1 MRVRTKIA
9 LPLAVLLGLTG
20 IGVAFWVSTSFEQ
33 AAVDQA
39 AITEDVVLQALFKEL
54 EATLEG
60 VDRAIQDT
68 EAQALGQAALFSRLP
83 EVEQAYTLA
92 ATGEMEDERSPQS
105 QAARELLRN
114 FISPF
119 QRGYVDAIG
128 APMNIHFHL
137 PTANSLVRT
146 WRDGYQVT
154 RDGERVD
161 VSDDLS
167 GFRQTVLDINTGNHD
182 PITGIEL
189 GKGGL
194 VIRGLMPITGANGAH
209 LGSVEGFFDFV
220 PVIEKSRTS
229 EDLFFSIYM
238 DTELLSIAVAFQD
251 EETYP
256 QLEGRYVEL
265 AATDTSL
272 TFDSIPLS
280 FVERA
285 ASSQLIE
292 RSADVVLAGMPINDY
307 AGNQVGALIAFR
319 DASSVIASL
328 ERSKMDAIESGRTLG
343 LLIAVSVFGIMIAI
357 IVGIVAVISRML
369 KPLGTAGQIA
379 DEITAGNLSVAVPE
393 LDRRDEIGSLM
404 NSFSSMTASLRK
416 KGETLSTY
424 AQGDLTKPV
433 ELTSD
438 RDELGQSIDTL
449 YRNLSE
455 ILSEAGNVAKE
466 VSSGSAHIA
475 SASQQ
480 LATGAN
486 QQAASVEQISSSLN
500 LIANQSKENTTVAR
514 EATTSANETVKQSE
528 DGVVQ
533 IETLTSLMQEITV
546 SSEETQKVVKTIDD
560 IAFQINLLALN
571 ANVEAARAG
580 KYGKGFAVVAEEV
593 RNLAT
598 RSAQAVE
605 ETTKIMEKSI
615 SKIGAGATATAR
627 TVEQFQL
634 ISGRTRQIA
643 NLLSQVSE
651 ASANQSDAIQE
662 INAGL
667 TQIDEVTQS
676 NSATAEESSSAA
688 DELERMTVRLSNIM
702 SGFTVQ
708 NGNGNYIEPTSSSSP
723 SLPAQKSA
731 LHT

>member
-1 MRVRTKIA
+1 M
-9 LPLAVLLGLTG
+9 LLGLTG

-33 AAVDQA
+33 AAIEQA

-154 RDGERVD
+154 RDGERID

-167 GFRQTVLDINTGNHD
+167 GFRQTVLDINTGSHD

-229 EDLFFSIYM
+229 EDLFFFSIYM

-307 AGNQVGALIAFR
+307 AGNQVGALVAFR

-438 RDELGQSIDTL
+438 RDELGLSIDTL

-500 LIANQSKENTTVAR
+500 LIANQSKENTAVAR
-514 EATTSANETVKQSE
+514 EATTSATETVKQSE

-615 SKIGAGATATAR
+615 SKIGEGATATAR

-643 NLLSQVSE
+643 DLLSKVSE

-708 NGNGNYIEPTSSSSP
+708 DDHGNYIESTSSSSP
-723 SLPAQKSA
+723 SPQAQKFE